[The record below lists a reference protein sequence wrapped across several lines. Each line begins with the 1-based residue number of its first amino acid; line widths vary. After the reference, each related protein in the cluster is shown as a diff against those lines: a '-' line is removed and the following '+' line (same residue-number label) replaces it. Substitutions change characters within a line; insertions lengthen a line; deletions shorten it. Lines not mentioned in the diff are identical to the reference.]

1 MSLSVIPIKSRKK
14 QSSFDL
20 FKEIVNSL
28 QNSGVT
34 LENGDILVISS
45 KYISTSQQRLLD
57 IDKIKPSKDVSHLSD
72 KFQLNPNVAE
82 IIVRESDVIFGG
94 IPGFVI
100 ASTDNILAPNA
111 GITDSDIFTQK
122 PFPSIYSSEKLLI

>member
-1 MSLSVIPIKSRKK
+1 MSLSVIPIKSSKK
-14 QSSFDL
+14 QSGFDL

-28 QNSGVT
+28 QNSSVT

-57 IDKIKPSKDVSHLSD
+57 IDKIKTSKDVSHLSD

-100 ASTDNILAPNA
+100 SSSDNILAPNA
-111 GITDSDIFTQK
+111 GIDKSNAK
-122 PFPSIYSSEKLLI
+122 KEN